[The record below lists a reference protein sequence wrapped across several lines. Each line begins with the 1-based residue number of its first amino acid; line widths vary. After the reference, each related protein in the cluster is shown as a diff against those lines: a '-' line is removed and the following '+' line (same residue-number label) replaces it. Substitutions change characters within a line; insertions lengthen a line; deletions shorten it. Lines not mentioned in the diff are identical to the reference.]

1 LISEEYDTPVKVPHG
16 VVQCRSLD
24 VLDFGVQLRTTYNER
39 LVQMYPYEHGK
50 SVKNTEVGEVFD
62 IVGKRMLF
70 LYDYGD
76 EWHFILQLKR
86 VVTYDDNTEYP
97 ALVESVGEAPLQYE
111 LLEGDF

>member
-1 LISEEYDTPVKVPHG
+1 
-16 VVQCRSLD
+16 VV
-24 VLDFGVQLRTTYNER
+24 TIYNER